1 MSNTLTKEE
10 RITLLIE
17 HSGGKTKFGVRLG
30 MSPQS
35 VSSWLKRGTY
45 DSDALALAFP
55 EISSEWILR
64 GTGPMKE
71 IEIEQNEDFALSTLG
86 ITREQL
92 DAIRNSSHV
101 SCDASH
107 DNNKECTP
115 TRAYEDYTPDIYHVA
130 EGQAVDRALLNMLLH
145 EKTTMMQELAL
156 LRQRNLELEKQN
168 AVMADRL
175 DNAEKWYYAYTA
187 NKKG

>member
-64 GTGPMKE
+64 GTGPMLE
-71 IEIEQNEDFALSTLG
+71 ADIEKDEDFALDTLG

-92 DAIRNSSHV
+92 ATIRATVTDESPS
-101 SCDASH
+101 

-130 EGQAVDRALLNMLLH
+130 EGQAVDRALLNMLLA
-145 EKTTMMQELAL
+145 EKAHLQQELAV
-156 LRQRNLELEKQN
+156 LRQRNLELEKLY
-168 AVMADRL
+168 AIEHDRL
-175 DNAEKWYYAYTA
+175 ENAEHWYRT
-187 NKKG
+187 NIQKK